1 MPAPFPPIEP
11 IALPLP
17 VGLFEALLLVSFALH
32 ILAVD
37 VAVGGTIVAVVHY
50 ARGRRSPGSGHHALA
65 IGIARML
72 PTAIGLLINL
82 GIPPLLFL
90 QVLYGPAFYTSS
102 VLMALPWLAIVP
114 LLIVAYTLSYKLR
127 SAAKAQ
133 SPWAMPA
140 GITSALAMLVIGFFL
155 TNNVTLMLRPDA
167 WPAAYAGSVHGVHLN
182 LSDPTLW
189 PRYLHMVLGMLA
201 GAGVFVAV
209 LSTWPAAGLDATFAR
224 RAGLRWFAGATAVQL
239 VAGPVLLW
247 TQPAPVRSLFLG
259 GSVTLTVVLWSAVA
273 VAILALVAALRGRV
287 LLPAMLVSATVAG
300 MVLVRHGIRQHTLF
314 RAGFRIDENAV
325 SPDWTTFAVFLGFLA
340 LGVLAVAR
348 MAWWTRAD
356 VKGNAP

>member
-1 MPAPFPPIEP
+1 MLPPIEP

-37 VAVGGTIVAVVHY
+37 VAVGGTILSVVHY
-50 ARGRRSPGSGHHALA
+50 ARGRKAPGSGHHALA
-65 IGIARML
+65 IGVARML

-102 VLMALPWLAIVP
+102 VLMALPWLCIVP

-127 SAAKAQ
+127 SSVKAQ
-133 SPWAMPA
+133 SPWALPA
-140 GITSALAMLVIGFFL
+140 GITSALAMLAIGFFL

-167 WPAAYAGSVHGVHLN
+167 WPAAYAGSVHGVYLN
-182 LSDPTLW
+182 LSDRTLW

-201 GAGVFVAV
+201 GAGVFVAT
-209 LSTWPAAGLDATFAR
+209 LSTWPAAGLDAAFAR

-239 VAGPVLLW
+239 VVGPVLLLS
-247 TQPAPVRSLFLG
+247 QPAPVRALFLG
-259 GSVTLTVVLWSAVA
+259 GSWLTAVLWSAVA
-273 VAILALVAALRGRV
+273 LAILALVAALRDRV
-287 LLPAMLVSATVAG
+287 LLPAALVTATVAG
-300 MVLVRHGIRQHTLF
+300 MVLVRHGIRQHTLAQ
-314 RAGFRIDENAV
+314 AGFRIGDQAV
-325 SPDWTTFAVFLGFLA
+325 RPDWITFAVFLAILA
-340 LGVLAVAR
+340 VGVFAVAR
-348 MAWWTRAD
+348 MASWTRAD
-356 VKGNAP
+356 ADAKGNSP